1 MRRKI
6 DNYVLSWNKKGYI
19 EIPDEGDKRL
29 EDLNKIPSYKKI
41 CLAILKNDYSLKTL
55 GLTQNKAEIY
65 HDFKKIQLGISNN
78 QLKLK
83 L

>member
-1 MRRKI
+1 MNKKI
-6 DNYVLSWNKKGYI
+6 NNYLYLWNKKGYS

-29 EDLNKIPSYKKI
+29 EDLNKIPSYRKI

-55 GLTQNKAEIY
+55 GLTQKKAEVY

>member
-1 MRRKI
+1 MKQKI
-6 DNYVLSWNKKGYI
+6 DNYIYSWNKKGYI

-55 GLTQNKAEIY
+55 GLTQTKAEVY